1 MSGAT
6 QDGAGSRLRPFE
18 SALPVARCV
27 VLFSTV
33 SLARAAHGGVS
44 HTTRLFTAMHRGR
57 SDSLTERQ
65 LDRARRLRAALA
77 AKEAARVEAI
87 NLREACA
94 DVRRVLCDGRAADAT
109 SATTATI
116 CEDWSRLEPKTCR
129 PSGRPDRPQQQA
141 QQSIYSSVVCGAD
154 PVLSGCRKVRNAL
167 ASTRTRPEA

>member
-1 MSGAT
+1 MLRVSGAT

-33 SLARAAHGGVS
+33 SLSRAAHGGVS
-44 HTTRLFTAMHRGR
+44 HTTRLFAAMHRGR

-87 NLREACA
+87 NLRDTQYERRAPTYAEFYATDEQLMPPPPPRLPSARTGPGSSRKRA
-94 DVRRVLCDGRAADAT
+94 DQVADLIGH
-109 SATTATI
+109 SNKR
-116 CEDWSRLEPKTCR
+116 S
-129 PSGRPDRPQQQA
+129 
-141 QQSIYSSVVCGAD
+141 
-154 PVLSGCRKVRNAL
+154 KVF
-167 ASTRTRPEA
+167 TV